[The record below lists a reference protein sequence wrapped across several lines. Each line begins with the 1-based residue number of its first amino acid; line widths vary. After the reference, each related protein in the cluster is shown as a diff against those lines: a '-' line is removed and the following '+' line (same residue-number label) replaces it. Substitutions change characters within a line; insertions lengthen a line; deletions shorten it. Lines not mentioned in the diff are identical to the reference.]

1 MEIDEKILES
11 FLNVLPYM
19 KYFFEDDISV
29 AVTDREKFLG
39 AYEDGKLRVN
49 TVPGEAIPEG
59 GAAEVVLKSGEPA
72 IRDVP
77 AHVYGVPFRS
87 YAVPVMGEN
96 GDIVGAV
103 LLAKSIELSNQVKN
117 LTSGTMNKTK
127 DLEENAQNI
136 LGQMEELLSLNTTI
150 LEKAKEIKEKSDNTK
165 QILVTMQTV
174 VRQSNLLGLNASIEA
189 ARVGEA
195 GKGFAVVAKR
205 MEELSQSTSDSIEM
219 VKNVISDSLMPVED
233 INELI
238 QTYNEIFE
246 IQTKELEDMQ
256 QAVMDIA
263 EEVQD
268 LVKILSHF

>member
-1 MEIDEKILES
+1 
-11 FLNVLPYM
+11 
-19 KYFFEDDISV
+19 
-29 AVTDREKFLG
+29 
-39 AYEDGKLRVN
+39 
-49 TVPGEAIPEG
+49 
-59 GAAEVVLKSGEPA
+59 
-72 IRDVP
+72 
-77 AHVYGVPFRS
+77 
-87 YAVPVMGEN
+87 
-96 GDIVGAV
+96 